1 MFEYFLLHYPSLKHY
16 RKLLVMIYSISY
28 SFVLI
33 ILFVGIFGNL
43 ALQVYFKKDDR
54 LILEFIDNLP
64 MIVKILFIHS
74 CWFYVVI
81 YVLIIIGLFFTP
93 AFARAENHH
102 IGKTLMEVKW
112 QRWRFAGWIYIFFLT
127 GFLLFLCFGLLLKLY
142 AFGLFLLLL
151 CWWRALKFFSENSFS
166 ITENGIL
173 VGRTFSDVFISYE
186 HLYPLSEK
194 DMQREVLDDNTRII
208 VRYDKGGNGIMYF
221 DLIVRNGYQVR
232 QDLMNFY
239 NEKVKEF
246 RENQQQDSTNAR

>member
-1 MFEYFLLHYPSLKHY
+1 MFEYFLLYYPSLKHY
-16 RKLLVMIYSISY
+16 RKLLAMICSISY
-28 SFVLI
+28 LFVPI
-33 ILFVGIFGNL
+33 ILFVVIFGNL
-43 ALQVYFKKDDR
+43 ALQAYFKSDVR

-64 MIVKILFIHS
+64 IIIKILFIYS

-81 YVLIIIGLFFTP
+81 WILIIISLFFTP
-93 AFARAENHH
+93 TFARAKNHH
-102 IGKTLMEVKW
+102 IGKILMEVKW
-112 QRWRFAGWIYIFFLT
+112 QRWRFSGWIYIFFLC
-127 GFLLFLCFGLLLKLY
+127 GFLAFFGFSLFLKLY

-151 CWWRALKFFSENSFS
+151 CWWRALKFFSEHSFS

-173 VGRTFSDVFISYE
+173 VGRTFGDVFIPYE

-221 DLIVRNGYQVR
+221 DLIVKNGHQVR

-246 RENQQQDSTNAR
+246 RENQQQDSINAS